1 MAVFNKQNANSSR
14 EDFTMRYFKKQE
26 GRVAEFENDQ
36 LTKFEL
42 IDKIA
47 ELNVALDLTDQHK
60 ELVSSKN
67 ALDAIDI
74 NAIDVAAAQSALDS
88 STFALDLKEAQ
99 HEYDLETSDENKEAL
114 DLAKA
119 AYKSCEEYA
128 AIEAAKDA
136 LELYQIAVQRAEI
149 AQSEYESCEEY
160 IALERIKSTRIWIP
174 NDAIEMTDEEIY
186 AHVNPVITDEQLAA
200 TARAQRDALLD
211 QFTWR
216 YERHAREARLGIETT
231 DSLLELD
238 AYAQAL
244 ADVPQQEGFPS
255 AIDWPEVPA

>member
-1 MAVFNKQNANSSR
+1 
-14 EDFTMRYFKKQE
+14 MRFFKRKNGE
-26 GRVAEFENDQ
+26 VCSFDDDQ
-36 LTKFEL
+36 LTKAER

-47 ELNVALDLTDQHK
+47 QLNNALEMTDQHAG
-60 ELVSSKN
+60 LVSSKN

-99 HEYDLETSDENKEAL
+99 HEYDLEQSDDNKAAL

-119 AYKSCEEYA
+119 AYETCDEYIA
-128 AIEAAKDA
+128 FEVAKEA
-136 LELYQIAVQRAEI
+136 LEQYKIAVQRLEI
-149 AQSEYESCEEY
+149 AQSEYESCAEY
-160 IALERIKSTRIWIP
+160 LELERAKSTKVWIP
-174 NDAIEMTDEEIY
+174 DDAVEMAAEEIQ
-186 AHVNPVITDEQLAA
+186 AHLNPVITDDQLAA
-200 TARAQRDALLD
+200 TARAQRDVLLE

-244 ADVPQQEGFPS
+244 ADVPQQAGFPTT
-255 AIDWPEVPA
+255 IEWPALPA